1 MPIPPPPTRR
11 PPGAVCRL
19 NMPTSPSTTSD
30 TVSSDEA
37 GYVFRRIHYEPG
49 WLPRRERTGQQSLDP
64 QPPAA
69 SPIPVT
75 VPPPPP
81 LPGAGRAEAAAVIP
95 AGATPEALEDNA
107 SSMMRIL
114 RTGIAIAEF
123 AGFEYGP
130 DCLSLRIGDRIE
142 VQIKSDLYNG
152 WAYGARSRCDTL
164 EHVAGWFPSNYVR
177 TAGVGMACCDW
188 SPVDYGRGC
197 FSVARGDWLVLTNRI
212 DRRWAFGTK
221 IPDGPADAVQMA
233 LRAGPYGCIPMA
245 IWLPVARLN
254 PRKASASRSTYTPDH
269 LMHNELT
276 AQNVE

>member
-11 PPGAVCRL
+11 PPGA
-19 NMPTSPSTTSD
+19 PTSPSTTSD
-30 TVSSDEA
+30 TVTSDEA
-37 GYVFRRIHYEPG
+37 GYVFRRNHYEPG

-152 WAYGARSRCDTL
+152 W
-164 EHVAGWFPSNYVR
+164 FPSTYVR
-177 TAGVGMACCDW
+177 TAAVGRACRDFR
-188 SPVDYGRGC
+188 PVDHGPGFLC
-197 FSVARGDWLVLTNRI
+197 VARGDWLVRRGRCTE
-212 DRRWAFGTK
+212 DGRWALGTL
-221 IPDGPADAVQMA
+221 IPDGGAAPAA
-233 LRAGPYGCIPMA
+233 LRGGADGWFPMA
-245 IWLPVARLN
+245 IWCPVGRLN
-254 PRKASASRSTYTPDH
+254 TQPKPDPKGKVG
-269 LMHNELT
+269 
-276 AQNVE
+276 AR

>member
-1 MPIPPPPTRR
+1 
-11 PPGAVCRL
+11 
-19 NMPTSPSTTSD
+19 MPTSPSTTSD

-81 LPGAGRAEAAAVIP
+81 LSGAGRAEAAAVIP
-95 AGATPEALEDNA
+95 AGATPEAP
-107 SSMMRIL
+107 SSMRIL

-130 DCLSLRIGDRIE
+130 ECLSLRIGDFIE

-152 WAYGARSRCDTL
+152 WAYGARSPCDTF
-164 EHVAGWFPSNYVR
+164 EQDVGVVKGWFPSTYVR
-177 TAGVGMACCDW
+177 TAGVGKACCDF
-188 SPVDYGRGC
+188 SPVDHGPGFLC
-197 FSVARGDWLVLTNRI
+197 VARGDWLVLWGRPTE
-212 DRRWAFGTK
+212 DGRWALGTK
-221 IPDGPADAVQMA
+221 IPDGGADAVQMA
-233 LRAGPYGCIPMA
+233 LHDGPDGWFPMA
-245 IWLPVARLN
+245 IWCPVGRLN
-254 PRKASASRSTYTPDH
+254 IQPKPDPKGKVG
-269 LMHNELT
+269 
-276 AQNVE
+276 AR

>member
-1 MPIPPPPTRR
+1 
-11 PPGAVCRL
+11 
-19 NMPTSPSTTSD
+19 MPTSPSTTSV
-30 TVSSDEA
+30 TVSSDES

-95 AGATPEALEDNA
+95 A
-107 SSMMRIL
+107 
-114 RTGIAIAEF
+114 EF

-152 WAYGARSRCDTL
+152 W
-164 EHVAGWFPSNYVR
+164 FPSTYVR
-177 TAGVGMACCDW
+177 TAAAAAVGKACCDF
-188 SPVDYGRGC
+188 SPVDYSPG
-197 FSVARGDWLVLTNRI
+197 FLFVARGDWVVLSSRI
-212 DRRWAFGTK
+212 DRNWAFATK
-221 IPDGPADAVQMA
+221 IADGPADAVQMA
-233 LRAGPYGCIPMA
+233 LRDGPYGCIPMA
-245 IWLPVARLN
+245 IWCPVARLN
-254 PRKASASRSTYTPDH
+254 A
-269 LMHNELT
+269 
-276 AQNVE
+276 

>member
-1 MPIPPPPTRR
+1 MPIPPPPTR
-11 PPGAVCRL
+11 PTPGA
-19 NMPTSPSTTSD
+19 PTSPSSTSD

-37 GYVFRRIHYEPG
+37 GSVFRRIHDEPG

-69 SPIPVT
+69 RPIPVT
-75 VPPPPP
+75 VPPPTP

-152 WAYGARSRCDTL
+152 W
-164 EHVAGWFPSNYVR
+164 FPSTYVR
-177 TAGVGMACCDW
+177 TAAAAAVGKACCDF
-188 SPVDYGRGC
+188 SPVDHGPGFLC
-197 FSVARGDWLVLTNRI
+197 VARGDWLVLSSRI
-212 DRRWAFGTK
+212 DGRWAFGTK
-221 IPDGPADAVQMA
+221 IPDGPADAAQMA
-233 LRAGPYGCIPMA
+233 LRDGPYGCIPMA
-245 IWLPVARLN
+245 IWCPVARLN
-254 PRKASASRSTYTPDH
+254 A
-269 LMHNELT
+269 
-276 AQNVE
+276 

>member
-11 PPGAVCRL
+11 PPGA
-19 NMPTSPSTTSD
+19 PTSPSTTSD

-81 LPGAGRAEAAAVIP
+81 LSGAGRAEAAAVIP
-95 AGATPEALEDNA
+95 AGATPEGLEDNA
-107 SSMMRIL
+107 SSQMRIL

-123 AGFEYGP
+123 AGFQYGP
-130 DCLSLRIGDRIE
+130 EYLSLRIGDRIE

-152 WAYGARSRCDTL
+152 W
-164 EHVAGWFPSNYVR
+164 FPSTYVR
-177 TAGVGMACCDW
+177 TAGVGKACCDF
-188 SPVDYGRGC
+188 SPVDHGPGFLC
-197 FSVARGDWLVLTNRI
+197 VARGDWLVLWGRPTE
-212 DRRWAFGTK
+212 DGRWALGTK
-221 IPDGPADAVQMA
+221 IPDGGADALQMA
-233 LRAGPYGCIPMA
+233 LHDGPDGWFPMA
-245 IWLPVARLN
+245 IWCPVGRLN
-254 PRKASASRSTYTPDH
+254 TQPKPDPKGKVG
-269 LMHNELT
+269 
-276 AQNVE
+276 AR